1 MIVLSSMLGLS
12 LSYALVVFNVMVY
25 ILLSISL
32 FLILLLVSSNDFYTL
47 NKLKNLN
54 MFHTYV
60 IFFLLFL
67 LSLAGMPPLLGFV
80 GKLLLY
86 IQLLSLHSYLLFA
99 VLLILN
105 TFVLYFYTQNIRFVV
120 SKDTNKHL
128 NSLFFSPNINEYN
141 HSVIM
146 LTMFFNLFGIF
157 FFESFLNCIF
167 F

>member
-1 MIVLSSMLGLS
+1 MCK
-12 LSYALVVFNVMVY
+12 
-25 ILLSISL
+25 SIN
-32 FLILLLVSSNDFYTL
+32 LI
-47 NKLKNLN
+47 
-54 MFHTYV
+54 
-60 IFFLLFL
+60 
-67 LSLAGMPPLLGFV
+67 

-120 SKDTNKHL
+120 SKDTNKQL